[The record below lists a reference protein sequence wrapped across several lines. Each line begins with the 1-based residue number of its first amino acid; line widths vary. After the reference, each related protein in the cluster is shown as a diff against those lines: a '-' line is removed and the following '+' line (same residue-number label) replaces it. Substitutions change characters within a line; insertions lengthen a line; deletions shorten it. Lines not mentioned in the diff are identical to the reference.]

1 MELTI
6 SLLFFAIASAVCIQ
20 LFVKS
25 HNINKEC
32 EALSDEHIIASNI
45 AENYR
50 AGELESII
58 PNLKDDEGT
67 YVDGDYKLVYGNDM
81 NVTSAASGGVYEA
94 SLTLNKG
101 MLDITVSSVE
111 DPDTVYTL
119 NVYRYFPG
127 EVTQ

>member
-50 AGELESII
+50 AGELESLI
-58 PNLKDDEGT
+58 PELINDDGI
-67 YVDGDYKLVYGNDM
+67 YVDGDYKLVYGGDM
-81 NVTSAASGGVYEA
+81 NVTGSSNGVYEA
-94 SLTLNKG
+94 NLTLNDG
-101 MLDITVSSVE
+101 TLDIAVSSVDNPE
-111 DPDTVYTL
+111 TVYTL
-119 NVYRYFPG
+119 NVYRYFPTEEG
-127 EVTQ
+127 Q

>member
-6 SLLFFAIASAVCIQ
+6 ALLFFAIASAVCIQ

-32 EALSDEHIIASNI
+32 EALSAEHIIASNI

-50 AGELESII
+50 ADELGSII
-58 PNLKDDEGT
+58 PELISDEGS
-67 YVDGDYKLVYGNDM
+67 YVDGDYKLIYGDDM
-81 NVTSAASGGVYEA
+81 KVVDSPSGGVYEA
-94 SLTLNKG
+94 NLKLNKG
-101 MLDITVSSVE
+101 MLDIAVSSIE
-111 DPDTVYTL
+111 DPKTEYTL